1 MAEQPAPTK
10 PVHTIV
16 LDAGPILKN
25 VPPLSTL
32 LAQAEEL
39 VTTPAVVGEIRDPVA
54 RSRVETLY
62 LPFMKQRTP
71 SPKSVQV
78 ISEFARKTGDRAV
91 LSKVDIEILA
101 LAYEIECERNGG
113 DWRLRSVPGQ
123 KRVNGKPPI
132 KEGEASAEN
141 ATTEKVDEAAEGA
154 QKEGEVKNENT
165 TADVDKVAEDLAETT
180 IKEDAAR
187 STEATE
193 IAPEETAPATD
204 GRAEDS
210 IDDITVEVV
219 EDEEEGEDS
228 DGGGEWIT
236 PSNIKKKQAR
246 DEEAGL
252 SGTPEPKVMQVA
264 TMTTDFAVS
273 YISSEVEVYGLIVLQ
288 CQNVLL
294 QMNLN
299 LLSTTTLQRIRHLRT
314 FVKRCHA
321 CFSITKEMN
330 KQFCPR
336 CGKDTLTR
344 VSCSTDANGQFK
356 LHLKKNMQW
365 NNRGNVFSVPKPTHG
380 SSNGKW
386 KGGGGQGGWGSNLI
400 LAEDQKEYM
409 RAVTD
414 EKRQQRRERDLMDE
428 DYLPGILTGERHR
441 SGGRVKVGAGR
452 NVNSRRR

>member
-1 MAEQPAPTK
+1 MAESSAPTK

-16 LDAGPILKN
+16 LDAGPLLKN

-32 LAQAEEL
+32 LAQSEEL
-39 VTTPAVVGEIRDPVA
+39 VTTPAVVGEIRDPAA

-62 LPFMKQRTP
+62 LPFLKQRAP
-71 SPKSVQV
+71 SAKSVQI

-91 LSKVDIEILA
+91 LSKVDIEVLA

-123 KRVNGKPPI
+123 KGVNGKPP
-132 KEGEASAEN
+132 
-141 ATTEKVDEAAEGA
+141 
-154 QKEGEVKNENT
+154 VKDVESSPETENT
-165 TADVDKVAEDLAETT
+165 TTEQLGNVVATEETQAEAPTDTADISSVTEDLARAAIDEYT
-180 IKEDAAR
+180 KSSDDASPEDSIPNVDNTAAD
-187 STEATE
+187 
-193 IAPEETAPATD
+193 APEEVLD
-204 GRAEDS
+204 ED
-210 IDDITVEVV
+210 IQE
-219 EDEEEGEDS
+219 EDEEDGEDS

-246 DEEAGL
+246 DEAKGV
-252 SGTPEPKVMQVA
+252 STTPEPKVMQVA
-264 TMTTDFAVS
+264 TMTTDFA
-273 YISSEVEVYGLIVLQ
+273 

-299 LLSTTTLQRIRHLRT
+299 LLSTTTLQKIRHLRT

-365 NNRGNVFSVPKPTHG
+365 NNRGNVYSVPKPVHG
-380 SSNGKW
+380 TSNGKW
-386 KGGGGQGGWGSNLI
+386 KGGGGKGGWGTDLI
-400 LAEDQKEYM
+400 LAEDQKEYV
-409 RAVTD
+409 RAVTN
-414 EKRQQRRERDLMDE
+414 EQRQARRERDLMDE
-428 DYLPGILTGERHR
+428 DYLPSILTGERHR

-452 NVNSRRR
+452 GVNSKKR

>member
-1 MAEQPAPTK
+1 MAEQPTSTK

-16 LDAGPILKN
+16 LDAGPLLKN

-62 LPFMKQRTP
+62 LPFLKQRAP

-91 LSKVDIEILA
+91 LSKVDIEIMA

-123 KRVNGKPPI
+123 KRLNGKPPAT
-132 KEGEASAEN
+132 EESSTEN
-141 ATTEKVDEAAEGA
+141 TTTEKPVNTEATDRAEGEEATETKTADVNTVTEDLAATTIDANVEQRAGLDEAAPE
-154 QKEGEVKNENT
+154 E
-165 TADVDKVAEDLAETT
+165 
-180 IKEDAAR
+180 
-187 STEATE
+187 STPNLDDTVNG
-193 IAPEETAPATD
+193 APEGIQDADNA
-204 GRAEDS
+204 
-210 IDDITVEVV
+210 
-219 EDEEEGEDS
+219 EEGEDS

-246 DEEAGL
+246 DESAGV
-252 SGTPEPKVMQVA
+252 SATPEPKVMQVA
-264 TMTTDFAVS
+264 TMTTDFA
-273 YISSEVEVYGLIVLQ
+273 

-321 CFSITKEMN
+321 CFSTTKDMN

-344 VSCSTDANGQFK
+344 VSCSTDSNGQFK

-365 NNRGNVFSVPKPTHG
+365 NNRGNVYSIPKPVHG
-380 SSNGKW
+380 TSNGKW
-386 KGGGGQGGWGSNLI
+386 KGGGGQGGWGTDLI
-400 LAEDQKEYM
+400 LAEDQKEYV
-409 RAVTD
+409 RAVTN
-414 EKRQQRRERDLMDE
+414 EQRQQRRERDLMDE
-428 DYLPGILTGERHR
+428 DYLPSILTGERHR

-452 NVNSRRR
+452 GVNSRKR

>member
-154 QKEGEVKNENT
+154 QREGEVKNENT

-210 IDDITVEVV
+210 IDDITFEVV

-264 TMTTDFAVS
+264 TMTTDFA
-273 YISSEVEVYGLIVLQ
+273 

>member
-1 MAEQPAPTK
+1 MAEQPESTK

-123 KRVNGKPPI
+123 KRVNGKPPV
-132 KEGEASAEN
+132 KEGDASVEN
-141 ATTEKVDEAAEGA
+141 ATTEKVDEAAKGTH
-154 QKEGEVKNENT
+154 KEGEVKTENT

-180 IKEDAAR
+180 IKEDATQ

-193 IAPEETAPATD
+193 AAPEETAPPADDTV
-204 GRAEDS
+204 EDA
-210 IDDITVEVV
+210 IHEITVEVV

-273 YISSEVEVYGLIVLQ
+273 YISSEVEIHGLIVLQ

-400 LAEDQKEYM
+400 LAEDQKEYI

>member
-1 MAEQPAPTK
+1 MAEQPASTK

-165 TADVDKVAEDLAETT
+165 TADVDKVTEDLAETT

-273 YISSEVEVYGLIVLQ
+273 YISSEVESLWAN
-288 CQNVLL
+288 C
-294 QMNLN
+294 
-299 LLSTTTLQRIRHLRT
+299 S
-314 FVKRCHA
+314 
-321 CFSITKEMN
+321 
-330 KQFCPR
+330 P
-336 CGKDTLTR
+336 
-344 VSCSTDANGQFK
+344 VSKCS
-356 LHLKKNMQW
+356 
-365 NNRGNVFSVPKPTHG
+365 
-380 SSNGKW
+380 SSNELEPAINNDTATNSSPQDIRQALPRMLLHHKRNEQAVLSSMW
-386 KGGGGQGGWGSNLI
+386 KRHPHTSLMLDRRQRSI
-400 LAEDQKEYM
+400 QTPPQKKH
-409 RAVTD
+409 AV
-414 EKRQQRRERDLMDE
+414 E
-428 DYLPGILTGERHR
+428 
-441 SGGRVKVGAGR
+441 
-452 NVNSRRR
+452 